1 MSSLRLV
8 AAVCCS
14 LVVGCSDSGSG
25 GGGTGATGA
34 AGAAGGEGGQG
45 GAGASGSTGGGG
57 SGVVGCEPACV
68 APQFCSAAGQCIDV
82 GTCLDDDDCT
92 QPGTICDV
100 PSMTC
105 VPGGGCEDLM
115 ANIEPVA
122 PNVLLVLDRSCSMTQ
137 VVPGGA
143 TKWEAAVAAINTF
156 TTDYGDKIRFG
167 LSLFPDLVAPN
178 CAQDVIPVPIA
189 PDSAPAIQTLL
200 TNALVTND
208 PYFPNGPCVTNIDTA
223 MTQAAAA
230 PELADPTRDSYVALL
245 TDGKQAGCNAAGGDN
260 GTLATIADLLAVNVP
275 TFVLGFGDGVDPDQ
289 MNLFAEAGGV
299 PNSGPSY
306 YDAGDQASLLAA
318 LEVIATKAI
327 SCTFTLDTVP
337 PNSSQ
342 IYVFFDQVP
351 VPEDPTMMAGW
362 SYDAAQNQV
371 TFHGTACSELKS
383 GEVEK
388 VDVVLGCSGPQ

>member
-1 MSSLRLV
+1 M
-8 AAVCCS
+8 
-14 LVVGCSDSGSG
+14 
-25 GGGTGATGA
+25 AT
-34 AGAAGGEGGQG
+34 
-45 GAGASGSTGGGG
+45 
-57 SGVVGCEPACV
+57 
-68 APQFCSAAGQCIDV
+68 
-82 GTCLDDDDCT
+82 
-92 QPGTICDV
+92 
-100 PSMTC
+100 
-105 VPGGGCEDLM
+105 
-115 ANIEPVA
+115 IEPIA

-156 TTDYGDKIRFG
+156 TTNYGDKIRFG
-167 LSLFPDLVAPN
+167 LTLFPDLVAPN

-189 PDSAPAIQTLL
+189 PGSAPAIQTLL
-200 TNALVTND
+200 TNALANND
-208 PYFPNGPCVTNIDTA
+208 PYFPDGPCVTNIDTA

-230 PELADPTRDSYVALL
+230 PELADATRDSYVALL

-260 GTLATIADLLAVNVP
+260 GTLATIAELLTANVP
-275 TFVLGFGDGVDPDQ
+275 TFVLGFGDGVDPEQ
-289 MNLFAEAGGV
+289 MDLFAEAGGV

-306 YDAGDQASLLAA
+306 YDAADQASLLAA

-337 PNSSQ
+337 PDSSQ
-342 IYVFFDQVP
+342 IYVFFDQAP
-351 VPEDPTMMAGW
+351 VPEDATMMAGW
-362 SYDAAQNQV
+362 SYDAGTNQV